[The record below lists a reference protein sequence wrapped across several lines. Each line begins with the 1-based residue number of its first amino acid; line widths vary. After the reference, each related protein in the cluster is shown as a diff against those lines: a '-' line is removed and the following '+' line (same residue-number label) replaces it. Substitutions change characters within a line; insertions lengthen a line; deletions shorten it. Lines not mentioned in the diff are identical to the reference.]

1 MAVKKVPFNVG
12 ILTISDQWAL
22 LVRPVT
28 SQDIFVAASK
38 NLHPDGLFSQDIFG
52 IPGTPARYTKEGYI
66 DIKVEIFH
74 PLLYKCL
81 ISMKGLY
88 ADIMAGKS
96 YAVFDDKLKDFVQ
109 CPASEGATGYA
120 HFVKHWKD
128 IAFVQT
134 DSDQRK
140 EKIRVIEK
148 YKSQAMTARIYVL
161 PAGYRDVEIDETGR
175 VTSNEVNALY
185 SALIAISNT
194 ITPALLKAD
203 ISSYDAQR
211 YRLQSTFNEIYEMMF
226 GVLRGK
232 NNLMMGKWAA
242 RAITDSTRNVL
253 VSMDITSKR
262 LEDPGAPDLNHVTVG
277 LLQFMKATRPKFLH
291 YLKNGFLAQVFTSS
305 SAPALL
311 TDRRT
316 LMPVRVDVPS
326 GVYDKWMSSQGLEKY
341 INSYKERSIRDR
353 PIMVAGQYYLGLI
366 YRGPDST
373 FKLIHGI
380 DELPADRKKEDCK
393 PISLTDLFYI
403 HCYEWASTIPMLVTR
418 YPIVTNRST
427 FPAMAFLV
435 STVTSEERVPLDANW
450 QPVTDKVALKFP
462 IPGVAS
468 YDAESPHPS
477 RLEAMNADFDGDTG
491 SGTALLSTDALDEVK
506 AAMDDKAFY
515 VGPDG
520 KFTAKLETAT
530 INYILANTTG
540 H

>member
-1 MAVKKVPFNVG
+1 MAANKIPFNVG
-12 ILTISDQWAL
+12 VLTISDQWAL

-28 SQDIFVAASK
+28 SLDIFVAASK
-38 NLHPDGLFSQDIFG
+38 NLHPDGLFSQEIFG
-52 IPGTPARYTKEGYI
+52 TPGTPARYSKEGYI

-74 PLLYKCL
+74 PLIYKCL
-81 ISMKGLY
+81 MGMKGLY
-88 ADIMAGKS
+88 ADILSGKS
-96 YAVFDDKLKDFVQ
+96 YAVFDPKVKDFVQ
-109 CPASEGATGYA
+109 CTAADGDTGYA
-120 HFVKHWKD
+120 YFVKHWQD
-128 IAFVQT
+128 IAFEQT

-148 YKSQAMTARIYVL
+148 YKTKALTSRVYVL

-185 SALIAISNT
+185 SSLVAISNT

-211 YRLQSTFNEIYEMMF
+211 YRLQYTFNEIYEMMF

-232 NNLMMGKWAA
+232 NNLMMGKWAS

-253 VSMDITSKR
+253 VSMDINSKR
-262 LEDPGAPDLNHVTVG
+262 LEDPGAPDLNNVTVG

-291 YLKNGFLAQVFTSS
+291 YLKTGFLNEAFISP

-316 LMPVRVDVPS
+316 LQSVRVDVPAA
-326 GVYDKWMSSQGLEKY
+326 VYDKWMSNQGLEKS
-341 INSYKERSIRDR
+341 INSYKERSIRDKA
-353 PIMVAGQYYLGLI
+353 IMIAGQYYLGLI
-366 YRGPDST
+366 YRGPDGT

-393 PISLTDLFYI
+393 PLTYTELFYI
-403 HCYEWASTIPMLVTR
+403 HCYQWANTIPFLVTR

-435 STVTSEERVPLDANW
+435 STVKNEERVPLDSNW
-450 QPVTDKVALKFP
+450 QPVPDKIALKFP
-462 IPGVAS
+462 IPGVDS
-468 YDAESPHPS
+468 YDAQSPHPS
-477 RLEAMNADFDGDTG
+477 RLELLAADFDGDTG
-491 SGTALLSTDALDEVK
+491 SGTALMSTEALAEVK
-506 AAMDDKAFY
+506 AAMDDKSFY

-520 KFTAKLETAT
+520 QFTAKLETAT
-530 INYILANTTG
+530 INYTLASMTG